1 MIYIENAA
9 KGLDGLT
16 THVMTYVSAIC
27 FSEFL
32 GRPFY
37 FDYEVPCS
45 TPPEYALRDE
55 YKHKFAILMNS
66 ERSTVSQLLDMPA
79 NRVFEIDR
87 DVSNKAAY
95 EKLYSYFVTTEEM
108 KARFEQTAIWDFFG
122 FGRFPLTR
130 EELQSYDLIE
140 WTHTSLS
147 NPSCFYFLP
156 RKEKDALL
164 ASVHTKFIP
173 ELESLA
179 ADIIS
184 ELGRFNAVHLRL
196 GDFLTNYA
204 SDEYRV
210 NANRF
215 RDYIAAHFAD
225 RSLPVVIAT
234 DGLYE
239 KQMFAEMF
247 AGYKTVFIDEFIF
260 DNFRERYE
268 GLPFTDFNSLTILDQ
283 LICTAGE
290 LFIGTYRST
299 FTSLIHRMRQERY
312 RKKDF
317 YFFPDDRVAVLLG
330 PDMKIRKDRSGF
342 FDWNGY
348 SVFTPDHAT
357 MSWRREW
364 DFDLTSLDL

>member
-27 FSEFL
+27 FSKFL

-45 TPPEYALRDE
+45 TPPAYALRDE
-55 YKHKFAILMNS
+55 YKDKFAILMNS
-66 ERSTVSQLLDMPA
+66 ERSTISQLLDMPA

-87 DVSNKAAY
+87 GISNKAAY
-95 EKLYSYFVTTEEM
+95 EKLYSYFATTEEM
-108 KARFEQTAIWDFFG
+108 KARFEQTPIWDFFG
-122 FGRFPLTR
+122 FGRFSLTR
-130 EELQSYDLIE
+130 EELQTYDLIE

-156 RKEKDALL
+156 RKEKDELL

-179 ADIIS
+179 ADIVS
-184 ELGRFNAVHLRL
+184 ELGRFNSVHLRL

-210 NANRF
+210 NLNRF
-215 RDYIAAHFAD
+215 RDYIAANFED
-225 RSLPVVIAT
+225 RSLPVLIAT

-239 KQMFAEMF
+239 KEMFAEMF
-247 AGYKTVFIDEFIF
+247 DGYNTVFIDEFIF

-268 GLPFTDFNSLTILDQ
+268 DLPFTDFNSLTILDQ
-283 LICTAGE
+283 LICTAAD

-312 RKKDF
+312 QKKDF
-317 YFFPDDRVAVLLG
+317 LFFPDDRVAVLLG

-364 DFDLTSLDL
+364 NFDLISLDL